1 MLDDSALF
9 TLRLVLLVGAGVA
22 AANGWGVFP
31 GAAWSSR
38 RLEAHRAALLLRD
51 ASGDTRGAALLRDK
65 APTML
70 RDTEAA
76 TATPTPT
83 SGALLRDTEAAT
95 TTPTPTPTPSTS
107 GDARDAVPTPTTIPT
122 PTPVPAAAAA
132 APLMEPLQ
140 IRHANLLVAGLATCQ
155 MLMGLCLGGI
165 TATGA
170 RELQFLA
177 DATRA

>member
-9 TLRLVLLVGAGVA
+9 TLRLALLVGAGVA
-22 AANGWGVFP
+22 AANGWGLFP

-38 RLEAHRAALLLRD
+38 RLDAHRAALLLRD

-76 TATPTPT
+76 TTTPATRT
-83 SGALLRDTEAAT
+83 SAALLRDKEAAT
-95 TTPTPTPTPSTS
+95 TTPTPTPTTTPPPPPPAAAAAAAATPTTTP
-107 GDARDAVPTPTTIPT
+107 PTPT
-122 PTPVPAAAAA
+122 AAA

-165 TATGA
+165 MATKP
-170 RELQFLA
+170 
-177 DATRA
+177 